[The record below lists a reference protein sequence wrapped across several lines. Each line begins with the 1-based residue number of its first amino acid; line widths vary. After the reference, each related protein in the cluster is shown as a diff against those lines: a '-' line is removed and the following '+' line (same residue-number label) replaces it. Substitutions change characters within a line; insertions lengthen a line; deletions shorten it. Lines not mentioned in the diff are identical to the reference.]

1 MTPASE
7 PKQTS
12 LGTSGGVWEAF
23 EGYVGGIWEELW
35 ETRATTGGPEASW
48 RKKLSK
54 HICFT
59 IKSCVGEHFVC
70 TGDPTITV
78 CDACAQL

>member
-23 EGYVGGIWEELW
+23 EGYVGGIWEASGRSSGRPGRRQEAQRRL
-35 ETRATTGGPEASW
+35 GG
-48 RKKLSK
+48 
-54 HICFT
+54 
-59 IKSCVGEHFVC
+59 KSCQNICVLPSKVKR
-70 TGDPTITV
+70 PTISPAR
-78 CDACAQL
+78 DESNLHQLL